1 MYVNLLRLY
10 LPDAKKSQTLIGR
23 KQTMLKPLGE
33 TMKLVCK
40 TALALTLGVAA
51 TTSVSAQELTIA
63 IVNNGHMLNMQK
75 VAGAYAVKTG
85 VTLNWVSLEEGVLRE
100 QVTADTATSGGQ
112 YDIINIGMQEAPI
125 WGAAGWIEPLNFGD
139 DYDLD
144 DMLPAM
150 RNGLSHD
157 GQLYA
162 APFYGESSMVM
173 YRKDLTDAA
182 GVSIKDNDSWDNIK
196 AAAAAIHKPDDG
208 VYGACL
214 RGKPGWGDNMAFI
227 TTVVNSFGGAWFDKD
242 MKPVLNSQ
250 EWKDAI
256 NFYVDLL
263 GNYGPPGSE
272 GNSFNEILA
281 LYNEGKCGMW
291 IDATIA
297 ASFLE
302 VDGVA
307 YAQSPNAGNPVGANW
322 LWAWAMA
329 VPAGSPN
336 AEESMKF
343 IEWATSKEYIKAV
356 ADHPEF
362 GWGSVP
368 TGTRASTYAYPEFQ
382 EAAGFAAAEM
392 AAIESAA
399 PEATDLKPYVGV
411 QFAAIPEFPEVGG
424 AVAQEMAAALSGA
437 KSVDEALEAAQGAA
451 DAIMKEAGYY

>member
-1 MYVNLLRLY
+1 MNTTLRTLLGASALS
-10 LPDAKKSQTLIGR
+10 LAAGMATS
-23 KQTMLKPLGE
+23 E
-33 TMKLVCK
+33 T
-40 TALALTLGVAA
+40 
-51 TTSVSAQELTIA
+51 LTIA
-63 IVNNGHMLNMQK
+63 IVNNGHMINMQK
-75 VAGAYAVKTG
+75 VAEAYTADTG
-85 VTLNWVSLEEGVLRE
+85 VELKWVSLEEGVLRE
-100 QVTADTATSGGQ
+100 QVTSDTATGGGQ
-112 YDIINIGMQEAPI
+112 YDVINIGMQEAPI
-125 WGAAGWIEPLNFGD
+125 WGAAGWIEPLNFGAA
-139 DYDLD
+139 YDID

-150 RNGLSHD
+150 RNGLSHE
-157 GQLYA
+157 GTLYA

-182 GVSIKDNDSWDNIK
+182 GVTIADKDSWDNVK
-196 AAAAAIHKPDDG
+196 AAAAAIHNPDAG
-208 VYGACL
+208 VYGVCL

-227 TTVVNSFGGAWFDKD
+227 TTVVNSFGGAWFDAD
-242 MKPVLNSQ
+242 YKPTLDSD
-250 EWKDAI
+250 EWKAAI

-263 GNYGPPGSE
+263 GTYGPPGSE

-297 ASFLE
+297 ASFLN

-336 AEESMKF
+336 AEEATKF

-356 ADHPEF
+356 ADHPDF

-382 EAAGFAAAEM
+382 AVAGFAAAEM

-411 QFAAIPEFPEVGG
+411 QFAAIPEFPEVGS

-437 KSVDEALEAAQGAA
+437 KSVEDALAASQAAA
-451 DAIMKEAGYY
+451 DSIMREAGYY

>member
-1 MYVNLLRLY
+1 MSL
-10 LPDAKKSQTLIGR
+10 
-23 KQTMLKPLGE
+23 
-33 TMKLVCK
+33 
-40 TALALTLGVAA
+40 VAA
-51 TTSVSAQELTIA
+51 GGAMADGHSKSLTIA
-63 IVNNGHMLNMQK
+63 IVNNGHMINMQK
-75 VAGAYAVKTG
+75 VAEAYTEETG
-85 VTLNWVSLEEGVLRE
+85 VQLEWVSLEEGVLRE
-100 QVTADTATSGGQ
+100 QVTSDTATGGGQ
-112 YDIINIGMQEAPI
+112 YDVINIGMQEAPI
-125 WGAAGWIEPLNFGD
+125 WGQAGWIEPLEFGAG
-139 DYDLD
+139 YDMD
-144 DMLPAM
+144 DMLPAI
-150 RNGLSHD
+150 RNGLSAD
-157 GQLYA
+157 GTLYA

-182 GVSIKDNDSWDNIK
+182 GVTISDNDSWDNIK
-196 AAAAAIHKPDDG
+196 AAAAAIHDPDNG

-227 TTVVNSFGGAWFDKD
+227 TTMVNSFGGAWFDAD
-242 MKPVLNSQ
+242 FKPTLDSD
-250 EWKDAI
+250 EWNAAI

-263 GNYGPPGSE
+263 GTYGPPGSE

-297 ASFLE
+297 ASFLDVE
-302 VDGVA
+302 GVA

-329 VPAGSPN
+329 VPAGTEN
-336 AEESMKF
+336 AAEAKAF
-343 IEWATSKEYIKAV
+343 IEWATSKDYIKAV

-382 EAAGFAAAEM
+382 EVAGFAAAEL

-411 QFAAIPEFPEVGG
+411 QFAAIPEFPEVGS

-437 KSVDEALEAAQGAA
+437 KSVEDALAAAQDAA
-451 DAIMKEAGYY
+451 VSIMEEAGY

>member
-1 MYVNLLRLY
+1 MSLR
-10 LPDAKKSQTLIGR
+10 KTLF
-23 KQTMLKPLGE
+23 
-33 TMKLVCK
+33 
-40 TALALTLGVAA
+40 AA
-51 TTSVSAQELTIA
+51 TAMALVTTGGAYAESLTIA
-63 IVNNGHMLNMQK
+63 IVNNGHMINMQK
-75 VAGAYAVKTG
+75 VAEAYTAETG
-85 VTLNWVSLEEGVLRE
+85 TTLNWVSLEEGVLRE
-100 QVTADTATSGGQ
+100 QVTSDTATGGGQ

-125 WGAAGWIEPLNFGD
+125 WGKAGWIEPLNFGEA
-139 DYDLD
+139 YDIN

-150 RNGLSHD
+150 RNGLSYD

-182 GVSIKDNDSWDNIK
+182 GVTIADNDSWDNIK
-196 AAAAAIHKPDDG
+196 KAAAAIHNPDAG
-208 VYGACL
+208 VYGVCL

-227 TTVVNSFGGAWFDKD
+227 TTMVNSFGGAWFDKD
-242 MKPVLNSQ
+242 MKPTIDSDA
-250 EWKDAI
+250 WRSAI

-263 GNYGPPGSE
+263 GTYGPPGSE

-297 ASFLE
+297 ASFLK

-329 VPAGSPN
+329 VPAGTPK
-336 AEESMKF
+336 AEEAKKF
-343 IEWATSKEYIKAV
+343 IEWATSKDYIKAV
-356 ADHPEF
+356 AAHPEF

-382 EAAGFAAAEM
+382 AVAKFAAAEM

-399 PEATDLKPYVGV
+399 PAATDLKPYVGV
-411 QFAAIPEFPEVGG
+411 QFAAIPEFPEVGS

-437 KSVDEALEAAQGAA
+437 KTVDEALAASQAAA

>member
-1 MYVNLLRLY
+1 MSL
-10 LPDAKKSQTLIGR
+10 KKALFGA
-23 KQTMLKPLGE
+23 
-33 TMKLVCK
+33 
-40 TALALTLGVAA
+40 TALTVAA
-51 TTSVSAQELTIA
+51 AGASQATELTIA
-63 IVNNGHMLNMQK
+63 IVNNGHMINMQS
-75 VAGAYAVKTG
+75 VAEAYTAETG

-100 QVTADTATSGGQ
+100 QVTSDTATGGGQ

-125 WGAAGWIEPLNFGD
+125 WGAAGWIEPLEFGA
-139 DYDLD
+139 DYDMD
-144 DMLPAM
+144 DILPAI
-150 RNGLSHD
+150 RAGLSHE
-157 GQLYA
+157 GTMYA

-173 YRKDLTDAA
+173 YRKDLMDAA
-182 GVSIKDNDSWDNIK
+182 GVSVADNDSWDNIK
-196 AAAAAIHKPDDG
+196 AAAAAVHDPDNG

-227 TTVVNSFGGAWFDKD
+227 TTMVNSFGGAWFDAD
-242 MKPVLNSQ
+242 FKPTIDSD
-250 EWKDAI
+250 EWRAAI

-336 AEESMKF
+336 ADAAKDF
-343 IEWATSKEYIKAV
+343 IEWATSKDYVQAV
-356 ADHPEF
+356 AAHPDF

-368 TGTRASTYAYPEFQ
+368 TGQRASTYGIADFQ
-382 EAAGFAAAEM
+382 AVAAFAGAEL

-411 QFAAIPEFPEVGG
+411 QFAAIPEFPEVGS

-437 KSVDEALEAAQGAA
+437 KSVDDALAASQAA
-451 DAIMKEAGYY
+451 AEAIMEEAGY

>member
-1 MYVNLLRLY
+1 MSL
-10 LPDAKKSQTLIGR
+10 KSALFGA
-23 KQTMLKPLGE
+23 
-33 TMKLVCK
+33 
-40 TALALTLGVAA
+40 TALSVMATGSFAA
-51 TTSVSAQELTIA
+51 ELTIA
-63 IVNNGHMLNMQK
+63 IVNNGHMINMQK
-75 VAGAYAVKTG
+75 VAKAYTDETG
-85 VTLNWVSLEEGVLRE
+85 VKLNWVSLEEGVLRE
-100 QVTADTATSGGQ
+100 QVTSDTATGGGQ

-125 WGAAGWIEPLNFGD
+125 WGAAGWIEPLEFGA
-139 DYDLD
+139 DYDAD
-144 DMLPAM
+144 DILPAI
-150 RNGLSHD
+150 RAGLSHE
-157 GQLYA
+157 GTMYA

-173 YRKDLTDAA
+173 YRKDLMDAA
-182 GVSIKDNDSWDNIK
+182 GASIADNDSWDNIK
-196 AAAAAIHKPDDG
+196 AAAAAVHDPDNG

-227 TTVVNSFGGAWFDKD
+227 TTMVNSFGGAWFDAD
-242 MKPVLNSQ
+242 FKPTIDSD
-250 EWKDAI
+250 EWRAAI

-336 AEESMKF
+336 AEESKKF
-343 IEWATSKEYIKAV
+343 IEWATSKDYVQAV
-356 ADHPEF
+356 ANHPEF

-368 TGTRASTYAYPEFQ
+368 TGQRASTYMFDEFKSV
-382 EAAGFAAAEM
+382 AGFAEAEM
-392 AAIESAA
+392 AAINSAA
-399 PEATDLKPYVGV
+399 PQATDLKPYVGV
-411 QFAAIPEFPEVGG
+411 QFAAIPEFPEVGS

-437 KSVDEALEAAQGAA
+437 KSVDDALAASQAA
-451 DAIMKEAGYY
+451 AAAIMKEAGY

>member
-1 MYVNLLRLY
+1 M
-10 LPDAKKSQTLIGR
+10 K
-23 KQTMLKPLGE
+23 TM
-33 TMKLVCK
+33 TVS
-40 TALALTLGVAA
+40 ALALAA
-51 TTSVSAQELTIA
+51 AGFASTASAQELTIA
-63 IVNNGHMLNMQK
+63 IVNNGHMINMQT
-75 VAGAYAVKTG
+75 VAEAYTAETG

-100 QVTADTATSGGQ
+100 QVTSDTATGGGQ

-125 WGAAGWIEPLNFGD
+125 WGAAGWIEPLEFGAEYDMD
-139 DYDLD
+139 DI
-144 DMLPAM
+144 LPAI
-150 RNGLSHD
+150 RAGLSHE
-157 GQLYA
+157 GTMYA

-173 YRKDLTDAA
+173 YRKDLADAA
-182 GVSIKDNDSWDNIK
+182 GVTINDNDSWARIK
-196 AAAAAIHKPDDG
+196 DAAAAMHDPDNG

-227 TTVVNSFGGAWFDKD
+227 TTVVNSFGGAWFDAEGRPQLD
-242 MKPVLNSQ
+242 SAMWN
-250 EWKDAI
+250 EAI

-307 YAQSPNAGNPVGANW
+307 YAQSPNAGVAAGANW

-336 AEESMKF
+336 ADAAKDF
-343 IEWATSKEYIKAV
+343 IEWATSKDYVQAV
-356 ADHPEF
+356 GNHPEF

-368 TGTRASTYAYPEFQ
+368 TGQRTSTYSIPEFQ
-382 EAAGFAAAEM
+382 AAAGFAAAEL
-392 AAIESAA
+392 AAIDSAA
-399 PEATDLKPYVGV
+399 PEASDLKPYVGV
-411 QFAAIPEFPEVGG
+411 QFAAIPEFPQVGS

-437 KSVDEALEAAQGAA
+437 KSVDDALAAAQAAA
-451 DAIMKEAGYY
+451 DAIMKEAGYYE

>member
-1 MYVNLLRLY
+1 MKSLLN
-10 LPDAKKSQTLIGR
+10 S
-23 KQTMLKPLGE
+23 
-33 TMKLVCK
+33 
-40 TALALTLGVAA
+40 ALSLTLVV
-51 TTSVSAQELTIA
+51 VSASFATAAELTIA
-63 IVNNGHMLNMQK
+63 IVNNGHMINMQK
-75 VAGAYAVKTG
+75 VAEAYTAETG
-85 VTLNWVSLEEGVLRE
+85 VELNWVSLEEGVLRE
-100 QVTADTATSGGQ
+100 QVTSDTATGGGE

-125 WGAAGWIEPLNFGD
+125 WGAAGWIEALNFGS
-139 DYDLD
+139 DYDID
-144 DMLPAM
+144 DMLPAI

-157 GQLYA
+157 GTLYA

-182 GVSIKDNDSWDNIK
+182 GVSIADNDSWDNVK
-196 AAAAAIHKPDDG
+196 VAAAAIHNPSAG

-227 TTVVNSFGGAWFDKD
+227 TTMVNSFGGAWFDKNMRPTIESD
-242 MKPVLNSQ
+242 
-250 EWKDAI
+250 EWRAAI
-256 NFYVDLL
+256 NFYIDLL

-336 AEESMKF
+336 AAESMKF
-343 IEWATSKEYIKAV
+343 IEWATSKEYVKAV
-356 ADHPEF
+356 ADHPDF

-382 EAAGFAAAEM
+382 AVAGFASAEI

-399 PEATDLKPYVGV
+399 PAATELKPYVGV
-411 QFAAIPEFPEVGG
+411 QFAAIPEFPQVGS

-437 KSVDEALEAAQGAA
+437 KSVDEALAASQSAA
-451 DAIMKEAGYY
+451 DAIMSEAGYY

>member
-1 MYVNLLRLY
+1 M
-10 LPDAKKSQTLIGR
+10 
-23 KQTMLKPLGE
+23 KQQSVL
-33 TMKLVCK
+33 
-40 TALALTLGVAA
+40 ALALTAFAGFTSTAA
-51 TTSVSAQELTIA
+51 AEDLTIA
-63 IVNNGHMLNMQK
+63 IVNNGHMINMQS
-75 VAGAYAVKTG
+75 VAKAYTEETG
-85 VTLNWVSLEEGVLRE
+85 VALTWVSLEEGVLRE
-100 QVTADTATSGGQ
+100 QVTSDTATGGGQ
-112 YDIINIGMQEAPI
+112 YDVINIGMQEAPI
-125 WGAAGWIEPLNFGD
+125 WGAAGWIEPLEFGAS
-139 DYDLD
+139 YDID
-144 DMLPAM
+144 DMLPAI

-157 GQLYA
+157 GTLYA

-182 GVSIKDNDSWDNIK
+182 GVTIADNDSWDNIK
-196 AAAAAIHKPDDG
+196 AAAAAIHDPGAG
-208 VYGACL
+208 VYGVCL

-242 MKPVLNSQ
+242 FRPTIDSD
-250 EWKDAI
+250 EWRAAI

-263 GNYGPPGSE
+263 GTYGPPGSE

-297 ASFLE
+297 ASFLD

-336 AEESMKF
+336 AQAAKDF
-343 IEWATSKEYIKAV
+343 IEWATSKDYIKAV
-356 ADHPEF
+356 ANHPEF

-368 TGTRASTYAYPEFQ
+368 TGTRSSTYAYPEFQ
-382 EAAGFAAAEM
+382 AVAEFAAAEM

-411 QFAAIPEFPEVGG
+411 QFAAIPEFPEVGS

-437 KSVDEALEAAQGAA
+437 KSVDEALAASQAAA
-451 DAIMKEAGYY
+451 DAIMSEAGYY

>member
-1 MYVNLLRLY
+1 MSL
-10 LPDAKKSQTLIGR
+10 KSALFGA
-23 KQTMLKPLGE
+23 
-33 TMKLVCK
+33 
-40 TALALTLGVAA
+40 TALSVLATGSFAA
-51 TTSVSAQELTIA
+51 ELTIA
-63 IVNNGHMLNMQK
+63 IVNNGHMINMQK
-75 VAGAYAVKTG
+75 VAKAYTDETG
-85 VTLNWVSLEEGVLRE
+85 VKLNWVSLEEGVLRE
-100 QVTADTATSGGQ
+100 QVTSDTATGGGQ

-125 WGAAGWIEPLNFGD
+125 WGAAGWIEPLEFGA
-139 DYDLD
+139 DYDAD
-144 DMLPAM
+144 DILPAI
-150 RNGLSHD
+150 RAGLSHE
-157 GQLYA
+157 GTMYA

-173 YRKDLTDAA
+173 YRKDLMDAA
-182 GVSIKDNDSWDNIK
+182 GASIADNDSWDNIK
-196 AAAAAIHKPDDG
+196 AAAAAVHDPDNG

-227 TTVVNSFGGAWFDKD
+227 TTMVNSFGGAWFDAD
-242 MKPVLNSQ
+242 FKPTIDSD
-250 EWKDAI
+250 EWRAAI

-336 AEESMKF
+336 AEESKKF
-343 IEWATSKEYIKAV
+343 IEWATSKDYVQAV
-356 ADHPEF
+356 ANHPEF

-368 TGTRASTYAYPEFQ
+368 TGQRASTYMFDEFKSV
-382 EAAGFAAAEM
+382 AGFAEAEM
-392 AAIESAA
+392 AAINSAA
-399 PEATDLKPYVGV
+399 PQATDLKPYVGV
-411 QFAAIPEFPEVGG
+411 QFAAIPEFPEVGS

-437 KSVDEALEAAQGAA
+437 KSVDDALAASQAA
-451 DAIMKEAGYY
+451 AAAIMKEAGY